1 MDFIIIINNNDMN
14 INNMNI
20 KVNYVNKLSNY
31 NDSGIYILK
40 LSHAKYIDIVNNSS
54 RIIQFG
60 DIIDKSKKGL
70 FYTIKINS
78 ISIEINSD
86 IFGYLP
92 IFYSIYDNKII
103 VSSDFEQISSM
114 VNQLE
119 YNEKYYPQLTLFYT
133 PLGNSTINKL
143 IHRLTFGSL
152 LIIKNHKI
160 EIKNQYRFYGYF
172 ENKPLSY
179 KENIDSVVDSFI
191 DNIKYYYD
199 DENAISLTGGYD
211 GRSIVS
217 CAHYYKKNFHT
228 FSYGKRGSL
237 DVEIPTYIANK
248 LGIKYELIELD
259 KDYLLNRYQINVD
272 EYIYRSGGLNGFLYP
287 QSLFYVKKL
296 SSSCKNIITGYVG
309 SEIIRNF
316 KQYDCEILSP
326 IIYYI
331 LLNNNK
337 KINEWINLRYR
348 EWKELNL
355 ITSKTMIVESIN
367 DIKDYFN
374 ELPSDLTQYQKLLTF
389 LYENLFI
396 NLFGTWVYNGMHYAR
411 IRVPFI
417 DPEFFSLISKTK
429 VSAYYMKFPENNL
442 RKRLNSCKFYSY
454 LYRKTWP
461 QLSKIPI
468 TKGYTPED
476 LITPLGFIR
485 VAVAYRKAK
494 NFNDP
499 NGLDKL
505 STVTGALNYIDNLE
519 NLNYIGSEEAN
530 ILRATIKSDAY
541 SRTYGF
547 LALSKIKALNLFSK

>member
-1 MDFIIIINNNDMN
+1 MNFLIIKDKDIVNINVSYIDNLSIINDP
-14 INNMNI
+14 
-20 KVNYVNKLSNY
+20 
-31 NDSGIYILK
+31 GIYILK
-40 LSHAKYIDIVNNSS
+40 LSHINYIESNNDNFK
-54 RIIQFG
+54 IIKFG
-60 DIIDKSKKGL
+60 DILNYDKGL
-70 FYTIKINS
+70 YYTIKQNYNY
-78 ISIEINSD
+78 IEIYSD
-86 IFGYLP
+86 IFNYLP
-92 IFYSIYDNKII
+92 IYYAEKDNKII
-103 VSSDFEQISSM
+103 VSSSYKEISRLINSF
-114 VNQLE
+114 E
-119 YNEKYYPQLTLFYT
+119 YNKRYYVYLTLFYT
-133 PLGNSTINKL
+133 PINDITLNKY
-143 IHRLTFGSL
+143 IHRLSFGSS
-152 LIIKNHKI
+152 LIIKDNGI
-160 EIKNQYRFYGYF
+160 EIKKKYRFYDYF
-172 ENKPLSY
+172 SKQPLSY
-179 KENIDSVVDSFI
+179 KKDNINSVVDSFI

-217 CAHYYKKNFHT
+217 CAHYYNKDFHT
-228 FSYGKRGSL
+228 FSYGKKGSL
-237 DVEIPTYIANK
+237 DVEIPMYIANK
-248 LGIKYELIELD
+248 LGIEYELIELD
-259 KDYLLNRYQINVD
+259 GDYLLNSYQINVD

-296 SSSCKNIITGYVG
+296 SNYCKNIMTGYVG
-309 SEIIRNF
+309 SEIIRSF
-316 KQYDCEILSP
+316 KEYDCEILSP

-337 KINEWINLRYR
+337 KLDEWINLRYQ
-348 EWKELNL
+348 EWNDLNL
-355 ITSKTMIVESIN
+355 ITSQTMIAESIN

-461 QLSKIPI
+461 QLGKIPI

-476 LITPLGFIR
+476 LITPFGFIR
-485 VAVAYRKAK
+485 VALAYRNAK
-494 NFNDP
+494 NFKDP

-505 STVTGALNYIDNLE
+505 STVTGALNYINNLE
-519 NLNYIGSEEAN
+519 NLSSISNEEAN

-547 LALSKIKALNLFSK
+547 LALSKIKALNIFSK